1 MNLDDLMTKGLTR
14 LNPKLAA
21 RSEKYL
27 RRIPAVRARLDR
39 EYDRIMAGI
48 EGSLKPYRG
57 RVPAFS
63 AIPRHGRAREEILS
77 EMRDLSAGERPTWHE
92 GRVSGGV
99 YQGDDAHVEF
109 LNDVYAANSQVNP
122 LHADLWPSA
131 TKYEAEIVA
140 MTASMLGAEAARA
153 FEPKREVCGTVTSGG
168 TESILMAMKTYRD
181 WARETKRIRR
191 PQVVAPTTAH
201 VAFDKAAHYF
211 GIKLVRVPVGRDLRA
226 DVARMRAAITG
237 DTVAMV
243 GSAPAFPHGT
253 IDPIEALSETARE
266 HGLGFHTDACLGGFI
281 LPWARKLGYP
291 VPAFDFALP
300 GVTSMSADTHKFGY
314 AAKGT
319 SVVLYRGTEL
329 RSFQYFASTEWPGGF
344 YFSPTMAGS
353 RPGGLSAACWA
364 AMVSTGE
371 EGYLNATRRI
381 IEAAAAIRA
390 GVAKI
395 PGVRVMGDGL
405 FVVAMTTHPVDP
417 YRVMD
422 MMTKRGW
429 HLIGLQK
436 PPGFHICVTLRQAE
450 PGVADRFVQDL
461 RDAVAEARETK
472 PTAEGM
478 APVYGMAAT
487 IPFRGM
493 VSDMLKRY
501 MDLLYK
507 V

>member
-14 LNPKLAA
+14 VNPKLAA
-21 RSEKYL
+21 RSERYL
-27 RRIPAVRARLDR
+27 RRIPAVRARMDR
-39 EYDRIMAGI
+39 EYDRIMSGI

-57 RVPAFS
+57 QVQTFAKLPER
-63 AIPRHGRAREEILS
+63 GRPREEILA
-77 EMRDLSAGERPTWHE
+77 EMQDLSAREKPTWHE
-92 GRVSGGV
+92 GRVSGAV
-99 YQGDDAHVEF
+99 YQGDDQHVEF
-109 LNDVYAANSQVNP
+109 LNRVYAANSQVNP

-131 TKYEAEIVA
+131 TKYDAEVVA
-140 MTASMLGAEAARA
+140 MTASMLGAEAAMR
-153 FEPKREVCGTVTSGG
+153 FDPKRPVCGTVTSGG
-168 TESILMAMKTYRD
+168 TESIVMAMKTYRD

-191 PQVVAPTTAH
+191 PEIVAPTTAH

-211 GIKLVRVPVGRDLRA
+211 GIKLVRVPVGRDFRA
-226 DVARMRAAITG
+226 DVARMRAAITN
-237 DTVAMV
+237 DTIALV

-253 IDPIEALSETARE
+253 IDAIEALSETARE

-281 LPWARKLGYP
+281 LPWARRLGYP
-291 VPAFDFALP
+291 VPAFDFSLP
-300 GVTSMSADTHKFGY
+300 GVTSMSADTHKFGL

-329 RSFQYFASTEWPGGF
+329 RSFQYFATTEWPGGF

-364 AMVSTGE
+364 AMISIGE
-371 EGYLNATRRI
+371 EGYLEASGRI
-381 IEAAAAIRA
+381 LEAAATIREGA
-390 GVAKI
+390 ARV
-395 PGVRVMGDGL
+395 PGVRVVGDGL
-405 FVVAMTTHPVDP
+405 FVVAMTTHPMDP

-436 PPGFHICVTLRQAE
+436 PAGFHICVTLRQTL
-450 PGVADRFVQDL
+450 PGVAERFVEDL
-461 RDAVAEARETK
+461 QSSVAEARDTK

-493 VSDMLKRY
+493 VRDMLKRY